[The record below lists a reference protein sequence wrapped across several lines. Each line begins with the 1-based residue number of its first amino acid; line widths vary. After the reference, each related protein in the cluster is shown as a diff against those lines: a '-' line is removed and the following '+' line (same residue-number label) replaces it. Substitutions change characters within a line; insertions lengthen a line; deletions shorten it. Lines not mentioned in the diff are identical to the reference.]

1 MRQTFLTLVLQFE
14 EALTRKQKIFFPVGG
29 LTKADRAFL
38 QSIYI
43 SAPPYQSTVDLSSFT
58 DEKIQGYAIV
68 LKIVAGKRS
77 FTLCL
82 KC

>member
-1 MRQTFLTLVLQFE
+1 ML
-14 EALTRKQKIFFPVGG
+14 FPFGG
-29 LTKADRAFL
+29 LTRGDRAFL

-43 SAPPYQSTVDLSSFT
+43 SAPPYQSTVDLSSLT

-68 LKIVAGKRS
+68 LKIIAGKRS

-82 KC
+82 KCLVEERYSQLFMQPKQA